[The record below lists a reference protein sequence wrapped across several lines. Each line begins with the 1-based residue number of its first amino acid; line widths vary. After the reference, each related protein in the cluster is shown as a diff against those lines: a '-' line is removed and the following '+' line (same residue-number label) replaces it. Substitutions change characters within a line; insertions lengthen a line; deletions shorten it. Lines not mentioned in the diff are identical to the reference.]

1 MYQLDGH
8 IGCAV
13 AGITGEMREQRTKE
27 RIALKKKKLMP
38 SKTPIAPPFSLLA
51 SLTLELQKKKKKKT
65 ADANILINSA
75 RLAAQRHAFAFGE
88 PVPVEQLVRAL
99 CDAKQGYTQFGGLRP
114 YGVSLLYGGW
124 DRERGFQLYQS
135 DPSGNYSGWKAT
147 AVGAGAAAAQAI
159 LRADYHKKTKKGEGG
174 GGGGGEDKWK
184 EGKAA
189 AEGGDGEKKKK
200 SGEDGGGD
208 DERPDIEAA
217 LALAVKVLSKT
228 MDSAALTA
236 DKVELST
243 ITRDPETGYVRY
255 KIYDAADLAPLL
267 EAANVEAA
275 KAKEAEDK

>member
-1 MYQLDGH
+1 MGTSAAPLPGSQVREG
-8 IGCAV
+8 
-13 AGITGEMREQRTKE
+13 GIEKDE
-27 RIALKKKKLMP
+27 RDEKGRVESMA
-38 SKTPIAPPFSLLA
+38 SKTPIAPPPLLTSLRPRK
-51 SLTLELQKKKKKKT
+51 QNKKT
-65 ADANILINSA
+65 PADANILINSA

-159 LRADYHKKTKKGEGG
+159 LRADY
-174 GGGGGEDKWK
+174 
-184 EGKAA
+184 A
-189 AEGGDGEKKKK
+189 KKKK
-200 SGEDGGGD
+200 GGEEEKKATEGAGSDEGAATKDEGE
-208 DERPDIEAA
+208 DERPTLEQA

-243 ITRDPETGYVRY
+243 VTRDAETGYVRY
-255 KIYDAADLAPLL
+255 RIFDAADLAPLL
-267 EAANVEAA
+267 EAANAEAA

>member
-1 MYQLDGH
+1 MRQRKNKRNAQNLMASRKNADRAFRLNLDLDLEK
-8 IGCAV
+8 
-13 AGITGEMREQRTKE
+13 T
-27 RIALKKKKLMP
+27 
-38 SKTPIAPPFSLLA
+38 KTP
-51 SLTLELQKKKKKKT
+51 TTTKT

-75 RLAAQRHAFAFGE
+75 RLAAQRHAFTFGE
-88 PVPVEQLVRAL
+88 PIPVEQLVRAL
-99 CDAKQGYTQFGGLRP
+99 CDAKQRYTQFGGLRP
-114 YGVSLLYGGW
+114 YGVSLLYAGW

-159 LRADYHKKTKKGEGG
+159 LRADYHKKKKGGGEGG
-174 GGGGGEDKWK
+174 AEGDKEGGSGGGGDEK
-184 EGKAA
+184 EKVD
-189 AEGGDGEKKKK
+189 E
-200 SGEDGGGD
+200 
-208 DERPDIEAA
+208 DERPDVEAA

-228 MDSAALTA
+228 MDSASLTA

>member
-1 MYQLDGH
+1 MRAVKTGRRRKRETEKRKLDD
-8 IGCAV
+8 
-13 AGITGEMREQRTKE
+13 GIEGG
-27 RIALKKKKLMP
+27 KKN
-38 SKTPIAPPFSLLA
+38 ADRA
-51 SLTLELQKKKKKKT
+51 SRNSSEPQPQNPLST

-114 YGVSLLYGGW
+114 YGVSLLYAGW

-135 DPSGNYSGWKAT
+135 DPSGNYGGWKAT

-159 LRADYHKKTKKGEGG
+159 LRADYIKKEKKSGGEGG
-174 GGGGGEDKWK
+174 AGASEEEK
-184 EGKAA
+184 
-189 AEGGDGEKKKK
+189 EKKVD
-200 SGEDGGGD
+200 E
-208 DERPDIEAA
+208 DERPTIEQA

>member
-1 MYQLDGH
+1 MGPS
-8 IGCAV
+8 
-13 AGITGEMREQRTKE
+13 KSP
-27 RIALKKKKLMP
+27 IALLFQP
-38 SKTPIAPPFSLLA
+38 RPRPPRRPP
-51 SLTLELQKKKKKKT
+51 KNKNPNPP

-114 YGVSLLYGGW
+114 YGVSLLYAGW

-159 LRADYHKKTKKGEGG
+159 LRADYNAKKKGTKKDEGE
-174 GGGGGEDKWK
+174 
-184 EGKAA
+184 EGAN
-189 AEGGDGEKKKK
+189 EGEKKKK
-200 SGEDGGGD
+200 SEEEDN
-208 DERPDIEAA
+208 ERPDIEAA
-217 LALAVKVLSKT
+217 LTLAVKVLSKT
-228 MDSAALTA
+228 MDSAALTP

-243 ITRDPETGYVRY
+243 ITRDPETGYVQY
-255 KIYDAADLAPLL
+255 KIFDAADLAPLL
-267 EAANVEAA
+267 EKANVEAA

>member
-1 MYQLDGH
+1 M
-8 IGCAV
+8 
-13 AGITGEMREQRTKE
+13 KK
-27 RIALKKKKLMP
+27 IA
-38 SKTPIAPPFSLLA
+38 SKTPIAPLSFSIT
-51 SLTLELQKKKKKKT
+51 SLTASYSSKKNSITTST

-159 LRADYHKKTKKGEGG
+159 LKADYVKKDKKKGS
-174 GGGGGEDKWK
+174 GGEG
-184 EGKAA
+184 EGEA
-189 AEGGDGEKKKK
+189 EKKE
-200 SGEDGGGD
+200 SDDE
-208 DERPDIEAA
+208 DERPDLQAA

-243 ITRDPETGYVRY
+243 ITRDPETGYVQY
-255 KIYDAADLAPLL
+255 KIFDAADLAPLL

>member
-1 MYQLDGH
+1 MS
-8 IGCAV
+8 
-13 AGITGEMREQRTKE
+13 RW
-27 RIALKKKKLMP
+27 KKKKRQSRLLEKTHQKP
-38 SKTPIAPPFSLLA
+38 LPPQKKTPQNLNS
-51 SLTLELQKKKKKKT
+51 S

-114 YGVSLLYGGW
+114 YGVCLLYAGW

-159 LRADYHKKTKKGEGG
+159 LRADYIK
-174 GGGGGEDKWK
+174 
-184 EGKAA
+184 
-189 AEGGDGEKKKK
+189 KKKK
-200 SGEDGGGD
+200 SGGGEEGAGAS
-208 DERPDIEAA
+208 EEA
-217 LALAVKVLSKT
+217 K
-228 MDSAALTA
+228 
-236 DKVELST
+236 
-243 ITRDPETGYVRY
+243 ETSRRGR
-255 KIYDAADLAPLL
+255 AADDRAGAGARGQGAVENDGLRRSHGGQGGALDHHAGTRRRATCGTRSSTRPTLAPLL

>member
-1 MYQLDGH
+1 M
-8 IGCAV
+8 
-13 AGITGEMREQRTKE
+13 
-27 RIALKKKKLMP
+27 
-38 SKTPIAPPFSLLA
+38 
-51 SLTLELQKKKKKKT
+51 
-65 ADANILINSA
+65 
-75 RLAAQRHAFAFGE
+75 
-88 PVPVEQLVRAL
+88 EQLVRAL

-159 LRADYHKKTKKGEGG
+159 LRADYVKKEAKKATAEAGG
-174 GGGGGEDKWK
+174 SSE
-184 EGKAA
+184 
-189 AEGGDGEKKKK
+189 GEKKEA
-200 SGEDGGGD
+200 GAEDD
-208 DERPDIEAA
+208 DERPTLDQA

-243 ITRDPETGYVRY
+243 VTRDPQTGYVRY
-255 KIYDAADLAPLL
+255 KIFDAADLAPLL
-267 EAANVEAA
+267 EAANAEAA

>member
-1 MYQLDGH
+1 MPS
-8 IGCAV
+8 
-13 AGITGEMREQRTKE
+13 TK
-27 RIALKKKKLMP
+27 RRSRLLFSPLSTPTSSKKPKKKKP
-38 SKTPIAPPFSLLA
+38 S
-51 SLTLELQKKKKKKT
+51 

-159 LRADYHKKTKKGEGG
+159 LRADYHKKKKGEK
-174 GGGGGEDKWK
+174 GEQDKGK
-184 EGKAA
+184 EEKAA
-189 AEGGDGEKKKK
+189 EAGEGEKNKK
-200 SGEDGGGD
+200 SGEDETS
-208 DERPDIEAA
+208 DEMPDIEAA

-243 ITRDPETGYVRY
+243 ITRDAETGFVRY
-255 KIYDAADLAPLL
+255 KVWDAEDLAPLL

>member
-1 MYQLDGH
+1 M
-8 IGCAV
+8 
-13 AGITGEMREQRTKE
+13 
-27 RIALKKKKLMP
+27 AL
-38 SKTPIAPPFSLLA
+38 KTPIAPLSFSIT
-51 SLTLELQKKKKKKT
+51 SLTTSSSSKKNSITTST

-159 LRADYHKKTKKGEGG
+159 LRADYVKKDKKKGS
-174 GGGGGEDKWK
+174 GGEG
-184 EGKAA
+184 EGEA
-189 AEGGDGEKKKK
+189 EKKE
-200 SGEDGGGD
+200 SDDE
-208 DERPDIEAA
+208 DERPDLQAA

-243 ITRDPETGYVRY
+243 ITRDPETGYVQY
-255 KIYDAADLAPLL
+255 KIFDAADLAPLL

>member
-13 AGITGEMREQRTKE
+13 AGITGEMKREGKRE
-27 RIALKKKKLMP
+27 KKVDAIK
-38 SKTPIAPPFSLLA
+38 KTPIAPPFSPLSTAQPRPL
-51 SLTLELQKKKKKKT
+51 SKKKHHHSS

-114 YGVSLLYGGW
+114 YGVSLLYAGW

-135 DPSGNYSGWKAT
+135 DPSGNSSGWKAT

-159 LRADYHKKTKKGEGG
+159 LRADYHKKKRET
-174 GGGGGEDKWK
+174 GGEDKGK
-184 EGKAA
+184 EKKAA
-189 AEGGDGEKKKK
+189 AEGEGDKKK
-200 SGEDGGGD
+200 SGEDD
-208 DERPDIEAA
+208 NSDEMPDIEAA

-243 ITRDPETGYVRY
+243 ITRDPESGFVRY
-255 KIYDAADLAPLL
+255 KVYDAEDLAPLL